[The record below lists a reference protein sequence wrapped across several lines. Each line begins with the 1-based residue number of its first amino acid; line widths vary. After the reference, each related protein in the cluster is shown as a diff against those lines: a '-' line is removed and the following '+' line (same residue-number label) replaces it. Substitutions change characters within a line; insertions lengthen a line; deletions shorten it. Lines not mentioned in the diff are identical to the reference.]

1 MLYKIVKTGTEKE
14 VPINTDGEICISGP
28 TVMKRYLD
36 DDTETQKTLKRH
48 SDGKIWLH
56 TGDLGYMNEEGLVFF
71 KSRLKRMII
80 SSGYNIYP
88 QYIEKVLL
96 THPAIDNCA
105 VIGIPHDYKKEVPKA
120 FIVLRK
126 NFDNTEELRNNIK
139 KYASKSIA
147 KYALPAEY
155 EYVEELPKT
164 KLGKIDYKKL

>member
-1 MLYKIVKTGTEKE
+1 MLDI
-14 VPINTDGEICISGP
+14 
-28 TVMKRYLD
+28 
-36 DDTETQKTLKRH
+36 
-48 SDGKIWLH
+48 
-56 TGDLGYMNEEGLVFF
+56 LGWD
-71 KSRLKRMII
+71 I
-80 SSGYNIYP
+80 
-88 QYIEKVLL
+88 
-96 THPAIDNCA
+96 
-105 VIGIPHDYKKEVPKA
+105 PKA